1 MSITP
6 AGSLTSMAAA
16 IGTAAS
22 ALVIS
27 PSAAIW
33 NAGSWVVLRPIKD
46 TFVCM
51 IGLPVADV
59 RTESA
64 RLEWA
69 LAMRSLKERL
79 TGEGGGGASFRFVTW
94 PVRGAMPGSTTPVM
108 TPVRIVVAC

>member
-1 MSITP
+1 MSMTP

-33 NAGSWVVLRPIKD
+33 NAGSWVVFRPIKD
-46 TFVCM
+46 TFVCI

-94 PVRGAMPGSTTPVM
+94 PRGAMPGSTTPVM